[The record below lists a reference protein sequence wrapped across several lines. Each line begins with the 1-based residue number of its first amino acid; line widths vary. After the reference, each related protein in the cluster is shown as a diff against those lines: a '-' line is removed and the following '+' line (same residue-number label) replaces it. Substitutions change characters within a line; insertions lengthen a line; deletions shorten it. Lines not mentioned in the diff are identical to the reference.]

1 MQTPPRR
8 QPSTV
13 TVRTLLATAL
23 TLGCC
28 LQPLLAQPDGKP
40 EGKSGGKPA
49 GPPPALVR
57 VAPVTMQTLQK
68 RWDLIGQLKE
78 VNRVIVSTEQP
89 GRLVAV
95 KIDVGQ
101 PVVGGQTVLVRVEDT
116 YAKLEL
122 AEAKAAT
129 VEAEATV
136 KEAEALLANAQRERK
151 YQQDLR
157 GSGAGQRKELDDAIT
172 TEAAAVARLEAAKA
186 HVLVTQARVD
196 RANTSLKNLTVV
208 APFDGVVVRKLA
220 ERGQWSQ
227 QGTPV
232 TEIISRGTI
241 DAVIDVPERLIGF
254 VQAGQEIELIVEP
267 LKIETTGKV
276 VAIIPQGSQAA
287 RTFPVKIRTED
298 QNGRLMPGMSVL
310 AKLPTNQKA
319 PALTVPRDAVLRS
332 ANGIHIWTNNNGKAM
347 RYEVDILFGAG
358 DRYAVRARPAAGPPL
373 KAGDSVIIEG
383 AERLRFPGQ
392 SLIVQNGG
400 PPKDKP
406 VEGGSVSQP

>member
-1 MQTPPRR
+1 MSTQRR
-8 QPSTV
+8 PGLDA
-13 TVRTLLATAL
+13 RPDAIRFCLAIAMVVA
-23 TLGCC
+23 
-28 LQPLLAQPDGKP
+28 LAQPTLAQPG
-40 EGKSGGKPA
+40 GKSD

-89 GRLVAV
+89 GRLVDV
-95 KIDVGQ
+95 KIDVGH
-101 PVVGGQTVLVRVEDT
+101 PVVGGQTVLAQVEDT

-122 AEAKAAT
+122 AEATAAM
-129 VEAEATV
+129 VEAKASV
-136 KEAEALLANAQRERK
+136 REAEALLANAEREHK
-151 YQQDLR
+151 YQKDLR
-157 GSGAGQRKELDDAIT
+157 NSGAGQRKELDDAIT
-172 TEAAAVARLEAAKA
+172 DEAAAVAKLDAAKA
-186 HVLVTQARVD
+186 NVLVTQARVD
-196 RANTSLKNLTVV
+196 RANTNLKKLTVI
-208 APFDGVVVRKLA
+208 APFDGLVVRKLA

-232 TEIISRGTI
+232 AEIISRGRI
-241 DAVIDVPERLIGF
+241 DAVVDVPERLIGF
-254 VQAGQEIELIVEP
+254 VEAGQDIELVVEP
-267 LKIETTGKV
+267 LNIDTTGEV
-276 VAIIPQGSQAA
+276 VAVIPQGSQAA
-287 RTFPVKIRTED
+287 RTFPVKIRTDD

-332 ANGIHIWTNNNGKAM
+332 ANGVHIWTNNNGVAM

-358 DRYAVRARPAAGPPL
+358 DRYAVRARRAAGPPL

-383 AERLRFPGQ
+383 AERLLFPGQ
-392 SLIVQNGG
+392 PLIVQNGA
-400 PPKDKP
+400 PPKSKP